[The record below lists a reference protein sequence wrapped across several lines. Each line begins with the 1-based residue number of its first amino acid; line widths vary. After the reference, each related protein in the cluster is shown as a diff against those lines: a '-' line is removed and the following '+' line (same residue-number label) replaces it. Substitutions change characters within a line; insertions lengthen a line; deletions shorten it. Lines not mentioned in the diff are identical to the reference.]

1 MGWANPAGA
10 TKVMIMSKH
19 QGIFTSLPCLSIAE
33 TRATVCFGELGVI
46 NLIYA
51 QTTQD
56 PRDCFASGDFGN
68 ASTSRILSASYSR
81 QLPFDATLTLVAFA
95 QMSNIS
101 NRGVFAGVTMAL
113 GGGIRASAN
122 IQPMPDL
129 NTGKTKLA
137 TTGQIYKELGQ
148 EIGSYGWSATAGTNQ
163 GSALA
168 GSGAYRR
175 SLGTLKVS
183 ASSYDGRPAA
193 SAEFQGALAMTGF
206 SVAAGPRV
214 DDAFAIVR
222 AGTPDVAV
230 MAANQ
235 NVGKTNIFGTLL
247 IPNLNAYS
255 QNKIAIDP
263 LTLPIETAFDSTNA
277 IVTPRN
283 RSGVLVDFGVRT
295 SALALGFK
303 ITDPA
308 GKVLEVGSVGYA
320 EDTGEKFVVGYDGV
334 VHLKSFGAVGKI
346 HINLGDRD
354 CSAMIVRQSVSG
366 AAPGSAFTCG

>member
-1 MGWANPAGA
+1 
-10 TKVMIMSKH
+10 
-19 QGIFTSLPCLSIAE
+19 
-33 TRATVCFGELGVI
+33 
-46 NLIYA
+46 
-51 QTTQD
+51 
-56 PRDCFASGDFGN
+56 
-68 ASTSRILSASYSR
+68 
-81 QLPFDATLTLVAFA
+81 
-95 QMSNIS
+95 
-101 NRGVFAGVTMAL
+101 
-113 GGGIRASAN
+113 
-122 IQPMPDL
+122 MPDL

-168 GSGAYRR
+168 GSGAYRS

-206 SVAAGPRV
+206 SIAAGPRV

-263 LTLPIETAFDSTNA
+263 LTLPIETSFDSTNA
-277 IVTPRN
+277 VVTPRN

-295 SALALGFK
+295 STLALDFK

-308 GKVLEVGSVGYA
+308 GKVLEVGSMGYA